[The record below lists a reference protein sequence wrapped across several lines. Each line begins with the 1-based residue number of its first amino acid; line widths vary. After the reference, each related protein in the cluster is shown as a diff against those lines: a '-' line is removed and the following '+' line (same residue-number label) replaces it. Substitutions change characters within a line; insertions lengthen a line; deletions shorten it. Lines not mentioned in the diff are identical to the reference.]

1 MLNAIFEPFSYSNC
15 EVFCK
20 QSVLLVK
27 DAPSDILHL
36 SIGSACDGSHTE
48 VCRLVEMDRLIP
60 RGNKHKH
67 ENNSWTEIP

>member
-1 MLNAIFEPFSYSNC
+1 MLNAIFEPFSCGNC

-27 DAPSDILHL
+27 GPPSDILHE
-36 SIGSACDGSHTE
+36 SIGSDCEDSPTE

-60 RGNKHKH
+60 RGNK
-67 ENNSWTEIP
+67 P